1 MIQPPHFKNST
12 PRVRTLSQV
21 GQTQFLIPFKYS
33 SLTLNL
39 VLSLSI
45 DPSKDTYVTT
55 SADANIA
62 KHPFPSGKSIWNTE
76 LKTIKV
82 TPTKHSGQQGLSYR
96 SDGKVFATAGWDSHV
111 RVYSGKTMKELAV
124 LKWHKGG
131 CYATAFAA
139 IKPVTSNVTSDQASE
154 GQIGRSVVP
163 CSNQAS
169 EEETEALVKMEEQSS
184 AVGTVQ
190 QRRDEK
196 ARNTH
201 WLVAGAKDGKVS
213 LWAIY

>member
-1 MIQPPHFKNST
+1 
-12 PRVRTLSQV
+12 
-21 GQTQFLIPFKYS
+21 
-33 SLTLNL
+33 
-39 VLSLSI
+39 
-45 DPSKDTYVTT
+45 
-55 SADANIA
+55 
-62 KHPFPSGKSIWNTE
+62 
-76 LKTIKV
+76 
-82 TPTKHSGQQGLSYR
+82 
-96 SDGKVFATAGWDSHV
+96 
-111 RVYSGKTMKELAV
+111 MKELAV

-131 CYATAFAA
+131 SYATAFAA